1 MAYYFCYAV
10 DRDKRQQESGGVH
23 ACVCVCARV
32 CTRAC
37 VCVHECARVRVC
49 LLLARVGSILEH
61 VEFQPLAL
69 CFMKLFRKVF
79 ELDI

>member
-1 MAYYFCYAV
+1 V

-23 ACVCVCARV
+23 ACV
-32 CTRAC
+32 C